1 MTFTLAALG
10 GTVEVKTLTG
20 KVALKIPAGTQSGTV
35 FRLKGHGMPKLRG
48 GANGD
53 EYVKVHVEVPKT
65 LTSEQRKALE
75 EFIEL
80 IYLPISSEIKESGN
94 RNFYK
99 EFMNRTFSTLE
110 RNKKASEFSTVSA

>member
-1 MTFTLAALG
+1 MKKINEVLIEKKTKGAFRKEEIPSVYAL
-10 GTVEVKTLTG
+10 VECYRRY
-20 KVALKIPAGTQSGTV
+20 QSSV
-35 FRLKGHGMPKLRG
+35 YDRKL
-48 GANGD
+48 
-53 EYVKVHVEVPKT
+53 
-65 LTSEQRKALE
+65 SFRKALE

-94 RNFYK
+94 RKFYK